1 MLFDEMSQIAR
12 NVAAQRMSSNMPLSF
27 NDTICVAFTSSNKI
41 YVGVSSVT
49 IVNNMPMQFHAEVDM
64 CNNVMRENDTAIAEM
79 AVFNAASFQPMLP
92 CSDCAAR
99 IMGMNP
105 ANSNTLV
112 LLPTQ
117 NVALSQMGAYI
128 QSQSQPQMPNMGQGM
143 VFNGMPVNMGQYQG
157 MPYQGMPG
165 QPMGQPAMP
174 NQPQYA
180 MPNQPQYAM
189 PQQPVQPAAPVQAP
203 AEAVAE
209 APAAPAKPPVQ
220 SRYAETSSQYLEN
233 GDTDSGSYLKNRLD
247 KLFSVEDE
255 LDIDDMKAKKA
266 QEKAAQKKKRKL
278 FNKEES
284 ED

>member
-27 NDTICVAFTSSNKI
+27 NDTICVAFTASNKI
-41 YVGVSSVT
+41 YVGVSSMTV
-49 IVNNMPMQFHAEVDM
+49 VNNMPMQFHAEVDM

-79 AVFNAASFQPMLP
+79 AVFNAASLQPMLP

-99 IMGMNP
+99 IMQMNP

-117 NVALSQMGAYI
+117 NVVLSQMGAYI

-143 VFNGMPVNMGQYQG
+143 MFNGMPVNMGQYQG
-157 MPYQGMPG
+157 MPYQGMPA
-165 QPMGQPAMP
+165 QPMGQPSMP

-180 MPNQPQYAM
+180 MPVQPQYAM
-189 PQQPVQPAAPVQAP
+189 PVQPVQPAGDMAAGEAPVP
-203 AEAVAE
+203 
-209 APAAPAKPPVQ
+209 PPAKPPVQ

-255 LDIDDMKAKKA
+255 LDIEDMKAKKA

>member
-12 NVAAQRMSSNMPLSF
+12 NVASQRMSSNMPLSF
-27 NDTICVAFTSSNKI
+27 NDTICVAFTASSKI

-49 IVNNMPMQFHAEVDM
+49 MVNNMPMQFHAEVDV

-105 ANSNTLV
+105 ANANTLV

-143 VFNGMPVNMGQYQG
+143 VYNGMPVNMGQYQG
-157 MPYQGMPG
+157 MPYQGMPVQQG
-165 QPMGQPAMP
+165 MGQPAM
-174 NQPQYA
+174 QPQQQYA
-180 MPNQPQYAM
+180 MPPQQQYAM
-189 PQQPVQPAAPVQAP
+189 PPQPAQAPAQPAQPVQTSAPAQPAAT
-203 AEAVAE
+203 
-209 APAAPAKPPVQ
+209 Q
-220 SRYAETSSQYLEN
+220 SHYTETTSQYLET

-266 QEKAAQKKKRKL
+266 QEKAAQKKKRK
-278 FNKEES
+278 FFKEES

>member
-1 MLFDEMSQIAR
+1 
-12 NVAAQRMSSNMPLSF
+12 MPLSY
-27 NDTICVAFTSSNKI
+27 NDTICVAFTTNSKI

-49 IVNNMPMQFHAEVDM
+49 MVNNMPMSFHAELDM

-79 AVFNAASFQPMLP
+79 AVFNAASLQPMLP

-99 IMGMNP
+99 IMSMNP

-143 VFNGMPVNMGQYQG
+143 VYNGMPVNMGQYQG
-157 MPYQGMPG
+157 MPYGMPAQQG
-165 QPMGQPAMP
+165 MGQPAM
-174 NQPQYA
+174 QPQQQYVMPQQQQYA
-180 MPNQPQYAM
+180 MPPQPNA
-189 PQQPVQPAAPVQAP
+189 
-203 AEAVAE
+203 
-209 APAAPAKPPVQ
+209 APAAPAQPAQSAPAQPVATQ
-220 SRYAETSSQYLEN
+220 SHYTETTSQYLES

-266 QEKAAQKKKRKL
+266 QEKAAQKKKRK
-278 FNKEES
+278 FFKEES

>member
-49 IVNNMPMQFHAEVDM
+49 LVNNMPMQFHAEVDM

-165 QPMGQPAMP
+165 QPMGQPVMP

-203 AEAVAE
+203 AEAAAE

>member
-1 MLFDEMSQIAR
+1 MSQIAR
-12 NVAAQRMSSNMPLSF
+12 NVVSQRMSSNMPLGF
-27 NDTICVAFTSSNKI
+27 NDTICVAFTTTSKI
-41 YVGVSSVT
+41 YVGVSSMT
-49 IVNNMPMQFHAEVDM
+49 MVNNMPMQFHAEVDM

-79 AVFNAASFQPMLP
+79 AVFSAASLQPMLP

-105 ANSNTLV
+105 ANANTLV

-128 QSQSQPQMPNMGQGM
+128 QSQNQPQMPMGQGM

-157 MPYQGMPG
+157 MPYQGMPMQQGMG
-165 QPMGQPAMP
+165 QPMQGQ
-174 NQPQYA
+174 QQYA
-180 MPNQPQYAM
+180 MPGQQPQQQYAM
-189 PQQPVQPAAPVQAP
+189 PPQPAQAPVQPAQPSAP
-203 AEAVAE
+203 AQPEAT
-209 APAAPAKPPVQ
+209 K
-220 SRYAETSSQYLEN
+220 SHYTETTSQYLES

-266 QEKAAQKKKRKL
+266 QEKAAQKKKRK
-278 FNKEES
+278 FFKEES

>member
-12 NVAAQRMSSNMPLSF
+12 NVVTQRMSQNMPLSF
-27 NDTICVAFTSSNKI
+27 NDTICVAFTTTSKI

-49 IVNNMPMQFHAEVDM
+49 MVNNMPMQFHAEVDM

-79 AVFNAASFQPMLP
+79 AVFNAASLQPMLP

-105 ANSNTLV
+105 ANANTLV

-128 QSQSQPQMPNMGQGM
+128 QSQNQPQMPMGQGM

-157 MPYQGMPG
+157 MPYQGMPMQQGMG
-165 QPMGQPAMP
+165 QPMQGQQQYVMP
-174 NQPQYA
+174 GQQPQPQQYA
-180 MPNQPQYAM
+180 MPPQPAQA
-189 PQQPVQPAAPVQAP
+189 PVQPAQSVPMPAP
-203 AEAVAE
+203 AQPEAT
-209 APAAPAKPPVQ
+209 K
-220 SRYAETSSQYLEN
+220 SHYTETTSQYLES

-266 QEKAAQKKKRKL
+266 QEKAAQKKKRK
-278 FNKEES
+278 FFKEES

>member
-12 NVAAQRMSSNMPLSF
+12 NVVTQRMSQNMPLSF
-27 NDTICVAFTSSNKI
+27 NDTICVAFTANSKI

-49 IVNNMPMQFHAEVDM
+49 MVNNMPMQFHAEVDM
-64 CNNVMRENDTAIAEM
+64 CNNVMRENDTAIQEM
-79 AVFNAASFQPMLP
+79 AVFNAASLQPMLP

-99 IMGMNP
+99 IMQMNP

-128 QSQSQPQMPNMGQGM
+128 QSQSQTQMPMGQGM
-143 VFNGMPVNMGQYQG
+143 VYNGMPVNMGQYQG
-157 MPYQGMPG
+157 MPYGGMPMQGMGQPMPAQQYAMPG
-165 QPMGQPAMP
+165 QPQ
-174 NQPQYA
+174 QQYA
-180 MPNQPQYAM
+180 MPPQPT
-189 PQQPVQPAAPVQAP
+189 AAPVQPVEMSAP
-203 AEAVAE
+203 A
-209 APAAPAKPPVQ
+209 Q
-220 SRYAETSSQYLEN
+220 SATQSKYTETTSQYLES
-233 GDTDSGSYLKNRLD
+233 GDTDSGSYLKGRLD

-266 QEKAAQKKKRKL
+266 QEKAAQKKKRK
-278 FNKEES
+278 FFKEES